1 MQRQYQRARAVVNE
15 RLKVAIRGRADRH
28 NEDRYLLDTDRG
40 SRVWLYLDRVKE
52 GYARKLAHMW
62 HGPFR
67 VAEKCGDHAVKLDI
81 AGTPYRLFP
90 IFHVSKL
97 KLVRIFPERP
107 TGGLN
112 ADEAIRPSKSLAV
125 KELTTQAWKRRSR
138 VGCDRTTKLV
148 PPTLGSVIDRQ
159 SSDQVGYV
167 GPPHG

>member
-1 MQRQYQRARAVVNE
+1 MNG
-15 RLKVAIRGRADRH
+15 RLEAAIKGRAYRH
-28 NEDRYLLDTDRG
+28 NEDRDLLDIDRG

-90 IFHVSKL
+90 IVHVSEL
-97 KLVRIFPERP
+97 KLARVFPERP

-112 ADEAIRPSKSLAV
+112 VDKASRFDSDEALLPEDSWEGDLDAGEFEVDTITDV
-125 KELTTQAWKRRSR
+125 RSER
-138 VGCDRTTKLV
+138 KTRYGRIHKQYLV
-148 PPTLGSVIDRQ
+148 Q
-159 SSDQVGYV
+159 
-167 GPPHG
+167 